1 MKYEDLKILDELREK
16 GSITE
21 EEFQREKAKIL
32 NGHYNRTDDES
43 VFKKPLFDLEENTY
57 LMLMHLSQLAGLMV
71 PLIGFIIPVVLWLAN
86 KDVNEKVNENGRNIL
101 NFIISYTIYAVILC
115 ITIIGI
121 PLAMILGIIYVI
133 FVIIASIKANNG
145 VCWKY
150 PMSIEF
156 IK

>member
-21 EEFQREKAKIL
+21 EEFHREKAKIL

-43 VFKKPLFDLEENTY
+43 AFKKPLFDLEENTY

-145 VCWKY
+145 VSWKY

>member
-145 VCWKY
+145 VSWKY